1 MAVCLWKTVGAMNK
15 RSSSKSLVDFK
26 SLPRK
31 RREAI
36 RRGLYEDSR
45 AGTTGYKAAKKWRIR
60 PSSVYALY
68 KRFKKEGEAAVEE
81 KKRGPSKGPRA
92 ILGPSERDKLASA
105 ISRGDPRQLVLDFAL
120 WSSRAVVSYVR
131 KKFGKSM
138 SRQTARR
145 LLRAMGFT
153 YQCPVRHAREQNR
166 RDVRKWLQTTYPA
179 IRKLAR
185 RHGAAIFWA
194 DESSVMGA
202 AVKCRGYSRRGCAP
216 VLKAPANRSVRCNY
230 IAAVDNR
237 GKLYFRV
244 FEGAMDA
251 DLFKEFIQGLLE
263 ETGHPVVLIV
273 DNLKVHHA
281 NCLQDWFLEMAKAK
295 KLWMRYLPSY
305 SPELNPE
312 EYLNRD
318 VKADAA
324 ERAIPGSKE
333 GMVEQTRSH
342 LESRRGDPEAVKRI
356 AFHHP
361 AVRYAEE

>member
-1 MAVCLWKTVGAMNK
+1 MPVHLCEIVGVMKK
-15 RSSSKSLVDFK
+15 RNAATSLVDFK

-31 RREAI
+31 RRVSI
-36 RRGLYEDSR
+36 RQGLYEEFR
-45 AGTTGYKAAKKWRIR
+45 AGTTAYKAAKRWRIR

-68 KRFKKEGEAAVEE
+68 KRFQKEGESAVKE
-81 KKRGPSKGPRA
+81 KKRGPAKSPRA
-92 ILGPSERDKLASA
+92 ILASSERDKLASA

-145 LLRAMGFT
+145 LLQAMGFT

-166 RDVRKWLQTTYPA
+166 GEVKKWLRTTYPA

-185 RHGAAIFWA
+185 KHGAAIFWA
-194 DESSVMGA
+194 DESSVMGST
-202 AVKCRGYSRRGCAP
+202 VKARGYSRRGCPP
-216 VLKAPANRSVRCNY
+216 VLKAPANRGVRCNY

-237 GKLYFRV
+237 GKLFFRV

-251 DLFKEFIQGLLE
+251 DLFKEFILGLLE
-263 ETGHPVVLIV
+263 EAGHPVVLIV

-281 NCLQDWFLEMAKAK
+281 NCLQDWYLEMAKGK

-318 VKADAA
+318 VKANAA

-356 AFHHP
+356 AFRHP
-361 AVRYAEE
+361 AVRYAGK